1 MESKSS
7 NIEIIDKF
15 IENEHK
21 SRLWTILSVSLF
33 LLMAVLVLFLTRRLN
48 KTASDRDKAYT
59 QVDSLNSVLKANDT
73 LLKKYN
79 AEWERK
85 CDSLQKALQLTTEL
99 FNKSQTQI
107 YQDDTVAAR
116 ANLVNITN
124 QLFPHKDSK
133 EMELIRNAVIQP
145 QLLQKQK
152 GDFLLFVQFMPE
164 YGDQAAKTISLFK
177 SKGYRLQPSQPIKN
191 LSFNSVVKYFS
202 DDDKAD
208 ALKIL
213 SLVNNSDPFF
223 SSHPATLE
231 KLDIK
236 SPYHQ
241 VEVWVGK
248 YEETDPGAVL
258 KNIKT
263 NRFIKGN

>member
-48 KTASDRDKAYT
+48 KTESDRDKAYT
-59 QVDSLNSVLKANDT
+59 QVDSLNSILKANDT

-85 CDSLQKALQLTTEL
+85 CDSLQKALNLMAEL
-99 FNKSQTQI
+99 FNKSQEQYYHNDST
-107 YQDDTVAAR
+107 AAK
-116 ANLVNITN
+116 ANLVQIST
-124 QLFPHKDSK
+124 QLFPHKDLK
-133 EMELIRNAVIQP
+133 EMEIIRNAVLRPKAVQNT
-145 QLLQKQK
+145 K

-164 YGDQAAKTISLFK
+164 YGDQAAKTISLFR
-177 SKGYRLQPSQPIKN
+177 SKGYRLQPSQPIRN

-213 SLVNNSDPFF
+213 SLINNSDPFF

-236 SPYHQ
+236 SPYQQ
-241 VEVWVGK
+241 VEVWIGK
-248 YEETDPGAVL
+248 YEETDPGSVL
-258 KNIKT
+258 QNIKT